1 MPDLKGLYTDEQMI
15 ALQDQTS
22 RGDAIV
28 SINNHL
34 AARII
39 ETKNTMFSFH
49 THLDP
54 ELQHALESS
63 TTPWPYGLVNYIP
76 HWLRVACTALF
87 VIIFLGLFTK
97 PIISF
102 LLWVTNNSISFL
114 DFLYTLFCGQAAA
127 IKERI
132 RANRAHQELIQRL
145 DNVVGEGGTDQQ
157 ALIPISDTSKMKQE
171 IKDMKTELNKKNTEI
186 RALVDRRTEANAL
199 YTKNHIKALEE
210 TVKKQAI
217 QNKTLEGRLNKL
229 EQPEPP
235 VYSLSALSKTED

>member
-1 MPDLKGLYTDEQMI
+1 MTFI
-15 ALQDQTS
+15 
-22 RGDAIV
+22 
-28 SINNHL
+28 
-34 AARII
+34 
-39 ETKNTMFSFH
+39 
-49 THLDP
+49 
-54 ELQHALESS
+54 
-63 TTPWPYGLVNYIP
+63 
-76 HWLRVACTALF
+76 
-87 VIIFLGLFTK
+87 
-97 PIISF
+97 
-102 LLWVTNNSISFL
+102 

-145 DNVVGEGGTDQQ
+145 DNVVGEEGTNQQ
-157 ALIPISDTSKMKQE
+157 ALIPISDTTKMKQE